1 MPCGILVFVPEED
14 MMRCAMLFRSWSVR
28 RSAAGHYSFSNLHK
42 KKIVDDAVCDL
53 CGHNAETTT
62 HLLFK
67 CPMASSFWR
76 AVGIQI
82 PPGFTVGSL
91 HTLQA
96 PPHVP
101 AAHFETLVL
110 LCCWQL
116 WKRQNGIV
124 FRQEHMTLHQFL
136 AGCKA
141 EARLWVA
148 RLPRQD
154 IAVGDQWCSFFSLA
168 M

>member
-1 MPCGILVFVPEED
+1 MWDGTLVFVSEED

-28 RSAAGHYSFSNLHK
+28 LSAAGHYSFSNLHK
-42 KKIVDDAVCDL
+42 KKIVV
-53 CGHNAETTT
+53 
-62 HLLFK
+62 
-67 CPMASSFWR
+67 ASSFWR

-82 PPGFTVGSL
+82 PPGFAVSSL

-124 FRQEHMTLHQFL
+124 FRQEHMTLHQLL